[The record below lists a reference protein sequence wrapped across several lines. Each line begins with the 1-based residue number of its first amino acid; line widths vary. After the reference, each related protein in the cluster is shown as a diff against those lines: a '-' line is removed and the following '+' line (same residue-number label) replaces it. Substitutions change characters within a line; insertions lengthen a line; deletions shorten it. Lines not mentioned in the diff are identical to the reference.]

1 MHTIHNVD
9 CIAMESFL
17 RSWLT
22 SCCARLMCDMGEKRS
37 SKADDKISNSNCLAQ
52 VSFAYTPERMVFR
65 KMSISA
71 DLESRIALVYIFHH
85 ELVEMFNCFI
95 SMECSH
101 TGLSPSNKV
110 LLLVKEPNPQIW

>member
-1 MHTIHNVD
+1 MVKKDHPKQMTK
-9 CIAMESFL
+9 F
-17 RSWLT
+17 T
-22 SCCARLMCDMGEKRS
+22 
-37 SKADDKISNSNCLAQ
+37 NSNCLAQ

-71 DLESRIALVYIFHH
+71 DLESRIDLVCVFHH

-95 SMECSH
+95 CMECSH
-101 TGLSPSNKV
+101 TGLNPGSKD

>member
-1 MHTIHNVD
+1 MTWVKKDHPKQTTK
-9 CIAMESFL
+9 F
-17 RSWLT
+17 T
-22 SCCARLMCDMGEKRS
+22 
-37 SKADDKISNSNCLAQ
+37 NSNCLAQ
-52 VSFAYTPERMVFR
+52 VSFAYTPERMVFQ

-95 SMECSH
+95 CMECSH
-101 TGLSPSNKV
+101 TCLNPNSKV